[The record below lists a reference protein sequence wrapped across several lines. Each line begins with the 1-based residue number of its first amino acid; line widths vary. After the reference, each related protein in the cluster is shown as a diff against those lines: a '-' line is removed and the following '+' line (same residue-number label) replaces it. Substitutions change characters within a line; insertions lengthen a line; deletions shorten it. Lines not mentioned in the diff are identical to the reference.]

1 MCDAG
6 FVDFGGNVE
15 FYVTLGVEDKM
26 EKHLFFGHVGDIT
39 RWGGECLVFD
49 LNFAKFEKS

>member
-15 FYVTLGVEDKM
+15 FYVTLGVEYKM
-26 EKHLFFGHVGDIT
+26 EKHLFFGHVGRAFAIAI
-39 RWGGECLVFD
+39 VF
-49 LNFAKFEKS
+49 S